1 MITKILYNLNK
12 MSTQHSAAKMGGIA
26 PALTLMF
33 LAPLLTEVLPGA
45 TRFSSIF
52 VLPVEICVWG
62 IGALFI
68 RETLR
73 RFHLGWTAMI
83 LMGLALAIAEECLI
97 QQTSLAPLVIRLK
110 GQTYARAFGI
120 NYVYFLW
127 ALIYEPVF
135 VVVLPIAVVE
145 LIYPGRRQMP
155 WIKKSGFFVLVPLFL
170 LGSLL
175 AWFSW
180 TQIARLKV
188 FHVPAYHLAPLAA
201 LTAFAAIAILL
212 YAAARTGRNKAQ
224 PQTSLTPPPPTVLG
238 ILGGVWAILLY
249 GVVLLGFGIDP
260 SFPEWVAI
268 AAPILV
274 LVFLPLIFLPKFVNH
289 PEWQIKHRFALS
301 CGTIIGSM
309 AAGQLGFWGTGGPD
323 LYFKVITNLIAVVLL
338 ALLGRRLHKI
348 K

>member
-1 MITKILYNLNK
+1 MFAQQTP
-12 MSTQHSAAKMGGIA
+12 AKKGGLA
-26 PALTLMF
+26 PALTLMV

-68 RETLR
+68 REALR
-73 RFHLGWTAMI
+73 RYHLGWAAMI

-110 GQTYARAFGI
+110 GQTYARSFGI

-135 VVVLPIAVVE
+135 VVVLPITVVE
-145 LIYPGRRQMP
+145 LIYPGRRQKP

-170 LGSLL
+170 TGSLL

-180 TQIARLKV
+180 TQIARVKV
-188 FHVPAYHLAPLAA
+188 FHVPAYHLAPPAA

-212 YAAARTGRNKAQ
+212 YAAARTGRKKPQ
-224 PQTSLTPPPPTVLG
+224 PRTSLTPPPPTLLG
-238 ILGGVWAILLY
+238 ILGGIWAVLLY

-260 SFPEWVAI
+260 FFPEWVAI
-268 AAPILV
+268 VAPILL
-274 LVFLPLIFLPKFVNH
+274 LVFIPLKFLPNFANH
-289 PEWQIKHRFALS
+289 PDWQIKHRFALS

-323 LYFKVITNLIAVVLL
+323 LYFKVITNIIALVLL
-338 ALLGRRLHKI
+338 VLLGTRLRKI